1 MGLVVGIDPGLG
13 MSGAVVLDEDSNL
26 KAWQVWTSKPVGH
39 ILPRVLGMGYD
50 ITSWLVDTC
59 GKGPLQIVME
69 HPIFSKNALGF
80 AKQIRLFHTIE
91 EFLVEQGLE
100 DGMWSGGRIIEVL
113 PHGPRKSLGLKASAP
128 KALITDI
135 FRTDYGAV
143 VGDLPRVQMEACG
156 DSWAIATCVS
166 KPDLWHQVLEF
177 E

>member
-1 MGLVVGIDPGLG
+1 MT
-13 MSGAVVLDEDSNL
+13 GAVVLDEDSNL
-26 KAWQVWTSKPVGH
+26 KAWQVWTSKPLGH
-39 ILPRVLGMGYD
+39 ILPRCLGMGYD
-50 ITSWLVDTC
+50 VTLWIAEVC
-59 GKGPLQIVME
+59 GTGPLQLVIE

-80 AKQIRLFHTIE
+80 AKQVRLMHTLE
-91 EFLVEQGLE
+91 EFLVEQGIE

-128 KALITDI
+128 KSLITDL

-143 VGDLPRVQMEACG
+143 VGDLPRVQMEALG
-156 DSWAIATCVS
+156 DAWAIASCVS